1 MQFSEYVSFPRFDL
15 DLDLD
20 LDLDM
25 VVDISLFNVKNKYYD
40 QQQFLLILVVT
51 TDTREYKEHSLY
63 DLRKLVYLQRN
74 YLNSKCCA
82 RSGSFV

>member
-1 MQFSEYVSFPRFDL
+1 MLFNKLCVLKFKVNVKISTHLVQFSEYVSFPRFDL

-40 QQQFLLILVVT
+40 Q
-51 TDTREYKEHSLY
+51 
-63 DLRKLVYLQRN
+63 
-74 YLNSKCCA
+74 
-82 RSGSFV
+82 